1 MFEGI
6 KKYFRRRR
14 LHKVASKTPTGFL
27 PIDKISSANFVI
39 DVEEPGFDL
48 LKEDILAWGRTCGIK
63 VNIYFLD
70 FRRIGK
76 QELLLTSIQTTI
88 LKKDLDFLGFPN
100 GEKTEVITADKTDLF
115 VCLVDSGVPAV
126 DYITKCADARFK
138 IGRRDYEG
146 HSFDM
151 VISGSQNEDL
161 RSDSRL
167 IFKAMIEFISKIK

>member
-1 MFEGI
+1 MLEDI

-14 LHKVASKTPTGFL
+14 LLKDASRTPTGL
-27 PIDKISSANFVI
+27 LTLDKISSANFVI

-48 LKEDILAWGRTCGIK
+48 LKEDILAWGRSYGIK

-70 FRRIGK
+70 FRKISK

-88 LKKDLDFLGFPN
+88 LKKDLNWLGFP
-100 GEKTEVITADKTDLF
+100 GQDKMTGLADEKTDMF
-115 VCLVDSGVPAV
+115 VSLIDSGCPAI

-146 HSFDM
+146 HAFDM
-151 VISGSQNEDL
+151 IISGAQTEDL

-167 IFKAMIEFISKIK
+167 IFKAMLEFISKIK